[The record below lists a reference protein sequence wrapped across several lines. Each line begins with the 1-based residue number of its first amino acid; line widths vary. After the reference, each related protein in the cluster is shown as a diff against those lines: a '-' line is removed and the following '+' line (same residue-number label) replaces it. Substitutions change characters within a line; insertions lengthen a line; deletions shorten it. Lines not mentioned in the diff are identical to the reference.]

1 MPISQSRAVKSCSIG
16 GRAVVKRGK
25 GAVRNHIKR
34 IRVTDT
40 DLTQAGLADAV
51 GATRQ
56 TIIAIEAQKYAP
68 SLELAFQIARVFDR
82 PFEEVFFY
90 DPE

>member
-1 MPISQSRAVKSCSIG
+1 M
-16 GRAVVKRGK
+16 VKRGK

-82 PFEEVFFY
+82 PFEEVFY
-90 DPE
+90 YVPE

>member
-1 MPISQSRAVKSCSIG
+1 M
-16 GRAVVKRGK
+16 VKRGK

-34 IRVTDT
+34 IRLART

-68 SLELAFQIARVFDR
+68 SLELAFQIARVFEL
-82 PFEEVFFY
+82 PFEEVFY
-90 DPE
+90 YAPD